1 MMTTKRFVLATVIA
15 FLISNILTSLWYML
29 MDGPNEVPFRR
40 ETMNYGLLMANHL
53 IYAGLMVYFYP
64 YYFAQRSTMGAAF
77 IFGVLIAALMF
88 IPQALVVRSI
98 WTVDVNPIFFLN
110 TLAHLVIGGVMAVA
124 IYYLLLERVVKG

>member
-1 MMTTKRFVLATVIA
+1 MTTKRFVLATVIA

-124 IYYLLLERVVKG
+124 IYYLLLERGGKG

>member
-1 MMTTKRFVLATVIA
+1 MMTTKRFVLATVSA

-40 ETMNYGLLMANHL
+40 ETMNYGLLMANHV
-53 IYAGLMVYFYP
+53 IYAGLMVYFYS
-64 YYFAQRSTMGAAF
+64 YHFAQRSTVSAAF

-98 WTVDVNPIFFLN
+98 WTVDINPVFFLN

-124 IYYLLLERVVKG
+124 IFYLLLEREVKG

>member
-1 MMTTKRFVLATVIA
+1 MTTKRFVLATVIA